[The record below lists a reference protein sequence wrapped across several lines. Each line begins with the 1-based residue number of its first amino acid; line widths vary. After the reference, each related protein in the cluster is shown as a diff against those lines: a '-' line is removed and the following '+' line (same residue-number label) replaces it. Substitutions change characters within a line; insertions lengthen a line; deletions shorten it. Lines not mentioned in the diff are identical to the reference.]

1 MKILPRNENEEKTN
15 LIVTS
20 LNWPDWSRKSK
31 SVESFSGQILL
42 LGFGFGWVNQD
53 INWMITIWNFLWQC
67 RAIEL
72 KSWFHQFKKINVKK
86 INNPKITWACPDCW
100 TSFPSIVISQRTV
113 SWIIV
118 TLLPFNCWND
128 DSTKLTLS
136 SGVIWLLPKQA
147 EH

>member
-53 INWMITIWNFLWQC
+53 IN
-67 RAIEL
+67 
-72 KSWFHQFKKINVKK
+72 
-86 INNPKITWACPDCW
+86 
-100 TSFPSIVISQRTV
+100 
-113 SWIIV
+113 
-118 TLLPFNCWND
+118 
-128 DSTKLTLS
+128 
-136 SGVIWLLPKQA
+136 
-147 EH
+147 